1 MNKWK
6 LSFALVFVAG
16 AVFLYLFIQ
25 NSLQISNSSLNTKQ
39 QTAFVKDLDISSLD
53 NSLTGTRPSS
63 YQDSSD
69 YDQFEVEIIT
79 KLQTTYSDRIQEL
92 NVQAS
97 LIKVKQY
104 VLNHYTTEGSKHFI
118 RIIRAAFPR
127 YAESIF
133 SILDRLDI
141 YSEWLIDNQA
151 MLAELSHLEKNGAL
165 WEKRREL
172 FGKDANI
179 IWSDELAEL
188 AQKQT
193 RIHDTIRQL
202 DQSHD
207 LSLDEKLYQL
217 QALIS
222 ENHEG
227 SIQELSLNA
236 GMLAQAFLNF
246 DSVQQNLKQLS
257 PEDRQLEINNVR
269 RQLGFAEE
277 QIENLQAKDEVRNQ
291 RWDNGLAYM
300 NERNQLIDTI
310 GEDELASALDALREQ
325 YFKADAST
333 IKKEEESDFLRFNR
347 PRKYG
352 KN

>member
-6 LSFALVFVAG
+6 LSLALVFVAG
-16 AVFLYLFIQ
+16 AIFLYLFIQ
-25 NSLQISNSSLNTKQ
+25 NSLEISNSSLNTKQ
-39 QTAFVKDLDISSLD
+39 QTPFVEDLDTSYQD
-53 NSLTGTRPSS
+53 NSLTEMSPSS
-63 YQDSSD
+63 SQNSTE
-69 YDQFEVEIIT
+69 YDQFEIEMIS
-79 KLQTTYSDRIQEL
+79 KLKNSYGKRIQEL

-104 VLNHYTTEGSKHFI
+104 VLNHYDIDGIEHFV
-118 RIIRAAFPR
+118 RIIQAAFPK
-127 YAESIF
+127 YFDSIF

-141 YSEWLIDNQA
+141 YNEWLIDNQS
-151 MLAELSHLEKNGAL
+151 MLGELSHLEKNGAL

-172 FGKDANI
+172 FGKDAAI

-193 RIHDTIRQL
+193 KIHDTIRQL
-202 DQSHD
+202 NQAHD

-217 QALIS
+217 QTLIS

-227 SIQELSLNA
+227 SVQELSINA
-236 GMLAQAFLNF
+236 GMLSQAFLNF

-257 PEDRQLEINNVR
+257 PENRQLEINNAR
-269 RQLGFAEE
+269 RQLGFSEE
-277 QIENLQAKDEVRNQ
+277 QIEAQQAKDEERNQ

-300 NERNQLIDTI
+300 DERNQLIETLN
-310 GEDELASALDALREQ
+310 EDELASALDALREK
-325 YFKADAST
+325 YFKAEAIT
-333 IKKEEESDFLRFNR
+333 IKKEEETDFLRFNR